1 MGTVSGQAGEQC
13 QDTGP
18 LTPAT
23 CLLNAWQVNLK
34 NQWAEEMKLTPMLTF
49 YAYYLVTLLEF
60 S

>member
-1 MGTVSGQAGEQC
+1 MGAVSGQPGEQR

-23 CLLNAWQVNLK
+23 CLLNAWQVTLK

-49 YAYYLVTLLEF
+49 YAYFLVTLLEF